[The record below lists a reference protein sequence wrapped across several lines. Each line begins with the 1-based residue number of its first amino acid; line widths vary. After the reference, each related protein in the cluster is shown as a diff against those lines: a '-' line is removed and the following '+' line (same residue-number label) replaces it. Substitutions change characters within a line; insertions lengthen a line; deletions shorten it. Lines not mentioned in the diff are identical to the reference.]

1 MLAPDSRALL
11 LDALR
16 PPPGARL
23 SRAVALTYTLDLESL
38 LVAPLAFA
46 AHGLRGSSD
55 PIAVMEGVRHCADRI
70 DVFCQAGQIAVPPT
84 QSALLAFVEP
94 MVHQVRQPKP
104 GHLFHPK
111 VWALRFH
118 DETTGETSL
127 RLLVLSRNLTKDR
140 SWDVCLRLDG
150 VIGTQ
155 PKADNR
161 PLFDLLRHAVRLA
174 VAPLP
179 PDRQA
184 AIEALGE
191 DLRRA
196 EWDRPEGARE
206 MFFHALGVPRAH
218 PPNFEGTRH
227 LVISPFCTPGGLNRC
242 APNGQLAL
250 VSRQEALDC
259 LPPEVLAE
267 SGTFVVSA
275 LAGLPAE
282 EAPSGQE
289 VLHGL
294 HAKVYVVEKGHQ
306 ARVLLGSANATDAA
320 FSGNVELLVELVG
333 SRSQWGINALL
344 GPGAGFREILE
355 PYERQDATEPEPEA
369 GILRDLV
376 RDIAAIPLSATVT
389 PEAGG
394 YGIRLTSEDALP
406 DLTGVRI
413 TAQLHTRRGEAV
425 LLVPGQLVDATFAGL
440 ALADIT
446 PFVLVIAEDGT
457 GREQTVVLATLIGD
471 PAHRL
476 DHVIAQQIDTPEKF
490 LQFLLLMLGL
500 GTEAAAAA
508 SGDAGGQGVW
518 RTGGTGIL
526 ELLLN
531 ALVDRP
537 DQLDDLARLVTR
549 IEASGDGKRLLP
561 PGFPELWRVI
571 TAARDTMTEAVRA

>member
-16 PPPGARL
+16 PPAGARL
-23 SRAVALTYTLDLESL
+23 SRAVALTFTLDLESL

-46 AHGLRGSSD
+46 AHGMRESTD
-55 PIAVMEGVRHCADRI
+55 PITVMEGVRYCADRI

-84 QSALLAFVEP
+84 KSALLAFVEP
-94 MVHQVRQPKP
+94 MVHQVRRPKP

-150 VIGTQ
+150 VIGPR

-161 PLFDLLRHAVRLA
+161 PLSDLLRHAVRLA

-184 AIEALGE
+184 AIEALNE

-196 EWDRPEGARE
+196 QWELPDRARE
-206 MFFHALGVPRAH
+206 MSFHALGVPGVRL
-218 PPNFEGTRH
+218 PRFEGTRH
-227 LVISPFCTPGGLNRC
+227 LVISPFCTPGGLDRC
-242 APNGQLAL
+242 APSGQLAL
-250 VSRQEALDC
+250 VSRQETLDC
-259 LPPEVLAE
+259 LPEETVAGLEA
-267 SGTFVVSA
+267 FVVSA

-282 EAPSGQE
+282 GTPSGQE

-320 FSGNVELLVELVG
+320 FGGNVELLVELAG
-333 SRSQWGINALL
+333 SRAQWGINAVL
-344 GPGAGFREILE
+344 GPEAGLRGILE
-355 PYERQDATEPEPEA
+355 PYDRHDATESEPETTM
-369 GILRDLV
+369 LRDLI
-376 RDIAAIPLSATVT
+376 RDIAAIPLTATVT
-389 PEAGG
+389 TEADS
-394 YGIRLTSEDALP
+394 YGIELTSQDALP
-406 DLTGVRI
+406 DLPGVRI
-413 TAQLHTRRGEAV
+413 TAQVHTRRGEAV
-425 LLVPGQLVDATFAGL
+425 PLVAGQPVAAVFTGL

-446 PFVLVIAEDGT
+446 PFIVITAEDTT

-476 DHVIAQQIDTPEKF
+476 DHVLAQQIDTPEKF
-490 LQFLLLMLGL
+490 LRFLLLILGL

-508 SGDAGGQGVW
+508 GGDTGGSGAW
-518 RTGGTGIL
+518 RAGGTGIL

-537 DQLDDLARLVTR
+537 DQLDDLARLVAR
-549 IEASGDGKRLLP
+549 IEARGDSKRLLP
-561 PGFPELWRVI
+561 AGFSDLWRVI
-571 TAARDTMTEAVRA
+571 TAARETITGTVRA

>member
-1 MLAPDSRALL
+1 MLTPDSRALL

-23 SRAVALTYTLDLESL
+23 SRAVALTFTLDLESL

-46 AHGLRGSSD
+46 AHGLRESTD

-70 DVFCQAGQIAVPPT
+70 DVFCQAGQIVVPPGR
-84 QSALLAFVEP
+84 SALLAFVEP
-94 MVHQVRQPKP
+94 MVHQVRRPKP

-111 VWALRFH
+111 LWALRFL
-118 DETTGETSL
+118 DEATGETSL
-127 RLLVLSRNLTKDR
+127 RMLVLSRNLTKDR

-150 VIGTQ
+150 HTGTRRLATN
-155 PKADNR
+155 K
-161 PLFDLLRHAVRLA
+161 PLFDLVQHTLHLA
-174 VAPLP
+174 VAPMP
-179 PDRQA
+179 PDRRA

-191 DLRRA
+191 DLRRT
-196 EWDRPEGARE
+196 EWEYPEGARE
-206 MFFHALGVPRAH
+206 MFFYALGVPRTR
-218 PPNFEGTRH
+218 PPDFEGTRH
-227 LVISPFCTPGGLNRC
+227 LVISPFCTAGGLERC
-242 APNGQLAL
+242 APSGKLSL
-250 VSRQEALDC
+250 VSRQETLDC
-259 LPPEVLAE
+259 VPQE
-267 SGTFVVSA
+267 SLGGSETFVVSA

-320 FSGNVELLVELVG
+320 FGGNVELLVELVG
-333 SRSQWGINALL
+333 SRTQWGVNALL

-355 PYERQDATEPEPEA
+355 PYERQEATEPEPET

-389 PEAGG
+389 PKADG

-406 DLTGVRI
+406 DVSGVRI

-425 LLVPGQLVDATFAGL
+425 LLVPGQPVAAAFIGL

-471 PAHRL
+471 PANRL
-476 DHVIAQQIDTPEKF
+476 DHLIAQQIDTPEKF

-500 GTEAAAAA
+500 GTEAAAVA
-508 SGDAGGQGVW
+508 SDHAGGQGAW

-537 DQLDDLARLVTR
+537 EQLDDLARLVTR
-549 IEASGDGKRLLP
+549 IEAGGDGKRLLP

-571 TAARDTMTEAVRA
+571 TAARDTMTEAASR

>member
-16 PPPGARL
+16 PPAGARL
-23 SRAVALTYTLDLESL
+23 SRAVALTFTLDLESL

-46 AHGLRGSSD
+46 AQGLRESTD
-55 PIAVMEGVRHCADRI
+55 PITVMEGVRHCADRI
-70 DVFCQAGQIAVPPT
+70 DVFCQAGQITVPPT

-94 MVHQVRQPKP
+94 MVHQVRRPKP

-111 VWALRFH
+111 LWALRFH

-150 VIGTQ
+150 VIGPR

-161 PLFDLLRHAVRLA
+161 PLSDLLRHAMRLA
-174 VAPLP
+174 VAPP
-179 PDRQA
+179 PPVRQA
-184 AIEALGE
+184 AIEALAE

-196 EWDRPEGARE
+196 QWELPDRARE
-206 MFFHALGVPRAH
+206 MSFHALGVPGAC
-218 PPNFEGTRH
+218 PPRFEGTRH
-227 LVISPFCTPGGLNRC
+227 LIISPFCTPGGLGRC
-242 APNGQLAL
+242 APGGQLAL
-250 VSRQEALDC
+250 VSRQETLDC
-259 LPPEVLAE
+259 LPEETVVGSEA
-267 SGTFVVSA
+267 FVVNA

-282 EAPSGQE
+282 GAPPGQE

-320 FSGNVELLVELVG
+320 FGGNVELLVELVG
-333 SRSQWGINALL
+333 SRAQWGINAVL
-344 GPGAGFREILE
+344 GPEAGLRGILD
-355 PYERQDATEPEPEA
+355 PYDRHDATESEPESTA
-369 GILRDLV
+369 LRDLI

-389 PEAGG
+389 TDTDS
-394 YGIRLTSEDALP
+394 YGIRLTSQEDLP
-406 DLTGVRI
+406 DLPGVRL
-413 TAQLHTRRGEAV
+413 TAQVHTRRGEAV
-425 LLVPGQLVDATFAGL
+425 PLVAGQPAAAVFAGL
-440 ALADIT
+440 ALADLT
-446 PFVLVIAEDGT
+446 PFIVITAEDTT

-476 DHVIAQQIDTPEKF
+476 DHVLAQQIDTPEKF
-490 LQFLLLMLGL
+490 LRFLLLILGL
-500 GTEAAAAA
+500 GTEAAAAVGGGTGG
-508 SGDAGGQGVW
+508 SGAWRAGGA
-518 RTGGTGIL
+518 GIL

-531 ALVDRP
+531 ALADRP

-549 IEASGDGKRLLP
+549 IEASGDSGRLLP
-561 PGFPELWRVI
+561 AGFPALWRVI
-571 TAARDTMTEAVRA
+571 TAARETMTEAVRA

>member
-11 LDALR
+11 LDSLR

-23 SRAVALTYTLDLESL
+23 CRAVALTFTLDLESL

-46 AHGLRGSSD
+46 AHGLRESAD
-55 PIAVMEGVRHCADRI
+55 PIAVMEGVRRCADRI
-70 DVFCQAGQIAVPPT
+70 DVFCQAGQIVVPSGA
-84 QSALLAFVEP
+84 SALLAFVEP
-94 MVHQVRQPKP
+94 MVHQVHRPKP

-111 VWALRFH
+111 LWALRFL
-118 DETTGETSL
+118 DDTTGEVSL

-150 VIGTQ
+150 VPGTR
-155 PKADNR
+155 PRKDNR
-161 PLFDLLRHAVRLA
+161 PLVDLLRHAARLA
-174 VAPLP
+174 VTPLP
-179 PDRQA
+179 AARHA
-184 AIEALGE
+184 AIEALCE

-196 EWDRPEGARE
+196 DWERPEAARD
-206 MFFHALGVPRAH
+206 MVFHAFGVPGRR
-218 PPNFEGTRH
+218 PPEFAGTRH

-242 APNGQLAL
+242 APSGAL
-250 VSRQEALDC
+250 SVVSRQGALDR
-259 LPPEVLAE
+259 LPEGSLAGSE
-267 SGTFVVSA
+267 AFVVSA

-282 EAPSGQE
+282 EAPPGQE

-320 FSGNVELLVELVG
+320 FGGNVELLVELVG
-333 SRSQWGINALL
+333 SRKRWGINALL
-344 GPGAGFREILE
+344 GPDAGFREILE
-355 PYERQDATEPEPEA
+355 RHERQDVTEQEPDT
-369 GILRDLV
+369 GLLRDLI
-376 RDIAAIPLSATVT
+376 RDIAAIPMSATVT
-389 PEAGG
+389 TSAGG
-394 YGIRLTSEDALP
+394 YESRLDSQEAVP
-406 DLTGVRI
+406 EVTGVRI

-425 LLVPGQLVDATFAGL
+425 PLVPGQRVSAVFAGL

-446 PFVLVIAEDGT
+446 PFVLVVAEDRT

-476 DHVIAQQIDTPEKF
+476 DHVLAQQIDTPEKF
-490 LQFLLLMLGL
+490 LRFLLLMLGL
-500 GTEAAAAA
+500 GTEATAAV
-508 SGDAGGQGVW
+508 SGDAGGQGIW

-537 DQLDDLARLVTR
+537 EQLDDLARLVAR
-549 IEASGDGKRLLP
+549 IEADGDSRRLLP
-561 PGFPELWRVI
+561 PGFTELWRVI
-571 TAARDTMTEAVRA
+571 DQARDAKAEAVGR

>member
-16 PPPGARL
+16 PPPGAKM
-23 SRAVALTYTLDLESL
+23 SRAVALTFTLDLESL

-46 AHGLRGSSD
+46 AHGLRESTD
-55 PIAVMEGVRHCADRI
+55 PIAVMEGVRNCADRI

-84 QSALLAFVEP
+84 QSALMAFVEP
-94 MVHQVRQPKP
+94 MVHQVRRPKP

-111 VWALRFH
+111 LWALRFH
-118 DETTGETSL
+118 DETTGEMSL

-150 VIGTQ
+150 MVGTR
-155 PKADNR
+155 PKADNK
-161 PLFDLLRHAVRLA
+161 PLSGLLRHAVRLA

-196 EWDRPEGARE
+196 EWERPEDARE
-206 MFFHALGVPRAH
+206 MSFHALGVPGARLPH
-218 PPNFEGTRH
+218 FEGTRH
-227 LVISPFCTPGGLNRC
+227 LIISPFCTPGGLNRC
-242 APNGQLAL
+242 APSGQLAL
-250 VSRQEALDC
+250 VSRQEALEC
-259 LPPEVLAE
+259 LPEESLAE
-267 SGTFVVSA
+267 SETFVVSA

-282 EAPSGQE
+282 GASSGQE

-320 FSGNVELLVELVG
+320 FGGNVELLVELVG
-333 SRSQWGINALL
+333 SRTQWGINALL
-344 GPGAGFREILE
+344 GPEAGFRGILE
-355 PYERQDATEPEPEA
+355 PYERQDATEPEPET

-389 PEAGG
+389 PEVDG

-406 DLTGVRI
+406 DLPGVRI
-413 TAQLHTRRGEAV
+413 TAQLHTRRGEAL
-425 LLVPGQLVDATFAGL
+425 LLVPGQPVAAAFTGL

-476 DHVIAQQIDTPEKF
+476 DHVLAQQIDTPEKF

-518 RTGGTGIL
+518 RTGETGIL

-549 IEASGDGKRLLP
+549 IEASGDSKRLLP

-571 TAARDTMTEAVRA
+571 TAARETMAKAVRA

>member
-23 SRAVALTYTLDLESL
+23 SRAVALTFTLDLESL

-46 AHGLRGSSD
+46 AHGLRESTD

-94 MVHQVRQPKP
+94 MVHQVRRPKP

-118 DETTGETSL
+118 DETTAETSL

-150 VIGTQ
+150 VIGAR

-196 EWDRPEGARE
+196 EWDRPEGARK
-206 MFFHALGVPRAH
+206 MFFHALGVPGARPAD
-218 PPNFEGTRH
+218 FEGTRH
-227 LVISPFCTPGGLNRC
+227 LVISPFCTPGGLDRC
-242 APNGQLAL
+242 APSGQLAL
-250 VSRQEALDC
+250 VSRQETLDC
-259 LPPEVLAE
+259 LPQEVLAE

-294 HAKVYVVEKGHQ
+294 HAKVYVVEKGLQ

-320 FSGNVELLVELVG
+320 FGGNVELLVELVG
-333 SRSQWGINALL
+333 SRAQWGINALL
-344 GPGAGFREILE
+344 APGAGFREILE
-355 PYERQDATEPEPEA
+355 PYERQDATEPEPET

-389 PEAGG
+389 PEADG

-406 DLTGVRI
+406 DVTGVRI
-413 TAQLHTRRGEAV
+413 TAQLHTRRGEAM
-425 LLVPGQLVDATFAGL
+425 LLVSGQPVNAAFTEL

-446 PFVLVIAEDGT
+446 PFVVVIAEDGT

-476 DHVIAQQIDTPEKF
+476 DHVIAQQIDTPERF

-500 GTEAAAAA
+500 GTEAATAA

-518 RTGGTGIL
+518 RAGGTGIL

-537 DQLDDLARLVTR
+537 DQLDDLARLVAR
-549 IEASGDGKRLLP
+549 IEASDDGKHLLP

-571 TAARDTMTEAVRA
+571 TAARETMTEAVRA